1 MIGAHGNSKSGTL
14 GTLARGLGIRDKL
27 LVFTLTIA
35 FAIIFG
41 LASTAFF
48 LTAEALRKVRLD
60 GFRSLRQSLSEV
72 ITRFLADHRRNIAT
86 QAESQ
91 TFRYA
96 AAELSAGYKNLV
108 SDLQDAGLEID
119 AQFIENLREQLRNG
133 YRRSFRPDSG
143 TSPAMPVPGI
153 EAIDQLSWEGV
164 LVQYIYLLH
173 NPSPISAKE

>member
-1 MIGAHGNSKSGTL
+1 MIGTPGNSKPEAL
-14 GTLARGLGIRDKL
+14 GTLPRGLGIRDKL

-48 LTAEALRKVRLD
+48 LTTEALRKVRLD

-72 ITRFLADHRRNIAT
+72 ITRFMADHRRAIAT

-96 AAELSAGYKNLV
+96 AAELCAG
-108 SDLQDAGLEID
+108 
-119 AQFIENLREQLRNG
+119 
-133 YRRSFRPDSG
+133 
-143 TSPAMPVPGI
+143 
-153 EAIDQLSWEGV
+153 
-164 LVQYIYLLH
+164 
-173 NPSPISAKE
+173 

>member
-1 MIGAHGNSKSGTL
+1 MIGTGEKTKSETL
-14 GTLARGLGIRDKL
+14 DILPRGLGIRDKL
-27 LVFTLTIA
+27 LVFTLSIA

-41 LASTAFF
+41 LVSTAFF

-96 AAELSAGYKNLV
+96 AAELCAGYKNLV
-108 SDLQDAGLEID
+108 SDLQDAGLQVD
-119 AQFIENLREQLRNG
+119 AQFIEKLRGELREG
-133 YRRSFRPDSG
+133 YQRAFRTDSAKG
-143 TSPAMPVPGI
+143 TAAVVPGI
-153 EAIDQLSWEGV
+153 ETIDQLTWEGV
-164 LVQYIYLLH
+164 LVQYVY
-173 NPSPISAKE
+173 